1 MTNKAPRI
9 ALVLGWGGVIP
20 FVGSALIFAVGE
32 PMAKIYAL
40 SLGTIYG
47 GLIVCF
53 IGAVHWGRALREHH
67 PWLMIWSVIPAL
79 MMVPVLWIAPPFR
92 PPLLIMALIILW
104 AVDLMATRKG
114 LLPQWYMLLRHGLT
128 TVASLSLLTLILA

>member
-1 MTNKAPRI
+1 MTEKAPRI
-9 ALVLGWGGVIP
+9 ALILGWGGVIP
-20 FVGSALIFAVGE
+20 FVGSALIFAVGD

-47 GLIVCF
+47 GLIVCL

-67 PWLMIWSVIPAL
+67 PGLMIWSVIPAL

-92 PPLLIMALIILW
+92 APLLIIALIMLW
-104 AVDLMATRKG
+104 AIDLMATRKG
-114 LLPQWYMLLRHGLT
+114 FLLQWYMRLRHGLT
-128 TVASLSLLTLILA
+128 AVASLSMLTFILA